1 MAILLFLNEKRIPKS
16 VIKSLFQKTLYLLIL
31 TRIWHEPNS
40 ISINLLHFAY
50 HEWKLHTLTKSGYL
64 LSSVRIEGRELRGS
78 KGPFTNYVDKFLSFF
93 WPPTPFGWHFLP
105 YNSWPKWK
113 FLTNLTPSSCK
124 RSLWTTPKHCQHFC
138 TKTHVIYRYINLNWF
153 CQHV

>member
-1 MAILLFLNEKRIPKS
+1 MLFLNEKRIPKS

-78 KGPFTNYVDKFLSFF
+78 KGWFRNYVNEVFAFLDHLLPCVDIFYSVNVDKKWTFLEHLSI
-93 WPPTPFGWHFLP
+93 L
-105 YNSWPKWK
+105 
-113 FLTNLTPSSCK
+113 SCK
-124 RSLWTTPKHCQHFC
+124 RSFWATPKHCQHFC

>member
-1 MAILLFLNEKRIPKS
+1 MKS
-16 VIKSLFQKTLYLLIL
+16 VKNIMFFCKVDKILFCFSWMKRGFQNQLLNPCFKRLCIY
-31 TRIWHEPNS
+31 WCWQEFGKPNS

-93 WPPTPFGWHFLP
+93 DHLPPCVDIFYLMKLTKSQHF
-105 YNSWPKWK
+105 
-113 FLTNLTPSSCK
+113 
-124 RSLWTTPKHCQHFC
+124 WTT
-138 TKTHVIYRYINLNWF
+138 Y
-153 CQHV
+153 

>member
-1 MAILLFLNEKRIPKS
+1 MGRQIGKTNFGVFSTKLSAPIMAQWSLVLLFIILLLFLQRGFQNQLLNPCFKRLCIYWYWQEFGK
-16 VIKSLFQKTLYLLIL
+16 
-31 TRIWHEPNS
+31 PNS

-64 LSSVRIEGRELRGS
+64 LSSVRKEGRELRGS
-78 KGPFTNYVDKFLSFF
+78 K
-93 WPPTPFGWHFLP
+93 
-105 YNSWPKWK
+105 
-113 FLTNLTPSSCK
+113 
-124 RSLWTTPKHCQHFC
+124 RCQHFC